1 MSETSD
7 VGFRPVR
14 TKKAEGTAL
23 EAAGAA
29 RAGSRSSELPRRRLR
44 WPWQSSPGM
53 GGLCRI
59 RRLSRAFSALAIDSP
74 KPRASPWAVLSRPF
88 GPDVW
93 PEGSRQ
99 DSSGRRTPE
108 ATAGLG
114 LLLSRLSCP
123 GPLGRMRSAIS
134 RFAAGNDDLDAP
146 RRRHT
151 PEMNLTDVE
160 SAALGLPLDQR
171 RALALRLWE
180 SVELEPGDES
190 VMVKPNL
197 PIVVAARSGWILS
210 GRFPP

>member
-14 TKKAEGTAL
+14 TKKAEDTAP
-23 EAAGAA
+23 EAGA
-29 RAGSRSSELPRRRLR
+29 RSCLVAGFVGRGNRHLAWVGYAESAGCPA
-44 WPWQSSPGM
+44 P
-53 GGLCRI
+53 
-59 RRLSRAFSALAIDSP
+59 SALWRLIP
-74 KPRASPWAVLSRPF
+74 QNPGL
-88 GPDVW
+88 
-93 PEGSRQ
+93 
-99 DSSGRRTPE
+99 RR
-108 ATAGLG
+108 G
-114 LLLSRLSCP
+114 LSCP

-160 SAALGLPLDQR
+160 LAALGLPLDQR